1 MNELIR
7 LREAA
12 LGLVNVGRG
21 RDVLNEGGFDPGT
34 IPIHAIPGAMVQA
47 LLMLKTAAISEDGAK
62 VAYETLRASEAYRE
76 LRRLTPQLRRLTPE
90 DLPSQTERLA
100 FWINLYNTL
109 VLDAV
114 ISYDIE
120 RSVNERLGGLG
131 FFRRAAYNVGGLRF
145 SADDIEHGILRSNAS
160 HPFLP
165 GQQFAQGDP
174 RLAWIMERRD
184 PRIHFA
190 LNCAS
195 RSCPPIAAYR
205 ADQIDAQLELAVRN
219 FVDAET
225 SVDPAEETL
234 QLSSIFNW
242 FRDDFGGLDGVVA
255 FVRRYLPNDERRAW
269 LETRQEID
277 LVFTPYN
284 WELNR

>member
-21 RDVLNEGGFDPGT
+21 RDVLNEGTVDAET
-34 IPIHAIPGAMVQA
+34 IPIHAIPGTMVRA
-47 LLMLKTAAISEDGAK
+47 LLMLKTAAISDEGTK
-62 VAYETLRASEAYRE
+62 VAYDTLRKSEAYRE
-76 LRRLTPQLRRLTPE
+76 LRNLTPHLRRLRPE
-90 DLPSQTERLA
+90 DLPGRTERLA

-114 ISYDIE
+114 ISYDIQ

-145 SADDIEHGILRSNAS
+145 SADDIEHGILRANAS

-165 GQQFAQGDP
+165 GSQFAQGDP
-174 RLAWIMERRD
+174 RLAWMMESRD

-205 ADQIDAQLELAVRN
+205 ADQIDAQLEQAVRN

-225 SVDPAEETL
+225 SIDPAEGTL

-255 FVRRYLPNDERRAW
+255 FVRRYLPHDARRAW

-277 LVFTPYN
+277 LVFTVYN